1 MRKLSLLFIALLG
14 LSLSFA
20 QRAGTDR
27 DGGVDVDELY
37 GDLMEI
43 SSGGVFRGVSF
54 DMSKSKVLDVE
65 NARSTT
71 SVYRDEGN
79 ELVITTDMGP
89 EILNFADV
97 TYTFDS
103 KGLYHIKVE
112 SYAIEKA
119 SADEVFNKV
128 KSYFTN
134 KLGSPKLADDDYY
147 EFYGKNGKYDY
158 TVAIYNL
165 DYEESPGMYMY
176 IYVSD
181 GFDFADV
188 GQRMEIDRYGNVN
201 IDDQFD
207 QLMELSSG
215 GVFRGASFDMSKS
228 AVKEMETARNTT
240 SVYKDEE
247 DKELVIT
254 TDMGADILNFAD
266 VTYTF
271 DEQGL
276 YHIGVESYA
285 VSKAGADRVFNKVK
299 SHFTSKLGTP
309 TLADDGFYEFYG
321 KNGKYSYVVAIY
333 NLEYEDSPGMEMYIY
348 ITD

>member
-1 MRKLSLLFIALLG
+1 MKKFSLLFIALLG
-14 LSLSFA
+14 LSLTFG
-20 QRAGTDR
+20 QRAGLER
-27 DGGVDVDELY
+27 DGDVNVDELY
-37 GDLMEI
+37 NDLMEL
-43 SSGGVFRGVSF
+43 SSGGIFRGASF
-54 DMSKSKVLDVE
+54 DMSKDKVKGIE

-112 SYAIEKA
+112 SYSMEKA
-119 SADEVFNKV
+119 EADEVYNKV
-128 KSYFTN
+128 KSHFTS
-134 KLGSPKLADDDYY
+134 KLGSPTLADDGYY
-147 EFYGKNGKYDY
+147 EFYGKSGKYNY

-176 IYVSD
+176 MYISD
-181 GFDFADV
+181 GFSFDDV
-188 GQRMEIDRYGNVN
+188 AQRMEFDRYGKVNV
-201 IDDQFD
+201 DDQFD

-215 GVFRGASFDMSKS
+215 GVFRGVSFDMSKS
-228 AVKEMETARNTT
+228 SVLNLETSRSTT
-240 SVYKDEE
+240 SVYKDEV
-247 DKELVIT
+247 DTELVIT
-254 TDMGADILNFAD
+254 TDMGANILNFAD

-285 VSKAGADRVFNKVK
+285 VSKSSADRVFDQVK

-309 TLADDGFYEFYG
+309 KLADDGFYEFYG
-321 KNGKYSYVVAIY
+321 KNGKYNYVVAIY
-333 NLEYEDSPGMEMYIY
+333 NLDYEDSPGMEIYIY